1 MNVRNIRGTS
11 NSNRATAWLRL
22 WKEANGIAPS
32 KSIKC
37 AVSGCTA
44 IAEVGAHV
52 IKDYTGMR
60 QFIVPMCREHNLT
73 YDGDLRINSSI
84 APLPVNP

>member
-11 NSNRATAWLRL
+11 NSSRGTAWLRL

-32 KSIKC
+32 KSIPC
-37 AVSGCTA
+37 SVSGCTA

-60 QFIVPMCREHNLT
+60 QFIVPMCREHNFA
-73 YDGDLRINSSI
+73 YGVDLRINSGI
-84 APLPVNP
+84 TPMPVNP